1 MLCCCPYSSPELLA
15 AEPGAPDQISWLP
28 SLHHAVSANGKRGR
42 TGSPARRGVANAPA
56 DVAQIGAIFFYF
68 FLFFFTVPLKSDFAA
83 TNKQHLV
90 CGLG

>member
-1 MLCCCPYSSPELLA
+1 MRRQTWPRS
-15 AEPGAPDQISWLP
+15 APF
-28 SLHHAVSANGKRGR
+28 
-42 TGSPARRGVANAPA
+42 
-56 DVAQIGAIFFYF
+56 FFYF